1 VSYVLLPEDSMGH
14 HYGAFMLDS
23 NSSEI
28 TIPVAVISL
37 FKETLPVDVSDSDW
51 EKGDSSSSSAA
62 RFRKF
67 ACKPSHQGMGIG
79 TSLLRHVFNV
89 AKEELNCSVVWCDA
103 RTETA
108 GWYERRGMQR
118 FGSIFYKGP
127 IEYVR
132 MKMEI

>member
-1 VSYVLLPEDSMGH
+1 MGH
-14 HYGAFMLDS
+14 HYGAFTLDE
-23 NSSEI
+23 NNSEI
-28 TIPVAVISL
+28 TVPVAVISL
-37 FKETLPVDVSDSDW
+37 FKETLPIGILDSESDR

-67 ACKPSHQGMGIG
+67 ACDPSHQGMGIG
-79 TSLLRHVFNV
+79 TGLLRHVFNV

-118 FGSIFYKGP
+118 FGSTFYKGP